1 MTTPKPQFTAGDLNV
16 YSSPRDVSDVTRA
29 LRATGRRVML
39 VPTMGALHEGHLSL
53 IRAAKRVQGAVVVVS
68 IFVNPLQFGA
78 GEDLDAYPRPL
89 DDDLAA
95 LRAEGVEIAF
105 TPTAADMYPDGRRT
119 SVHPGPLGAELE
131 GASRPTHFAGVLTV
145 VLKLLQ
151 IVRPDRAFFGEKDYQ
166 QLVLVRQ
173 MVADLNV
180 DTQIVGV
187 PIVREADGLAMSSR
201 NRYLDDVDREQAGAL
216 SAALLAGMYAASGG
230 TAAALDAARAV
241 LDEVPAID
249 VDYLEVR
256 DAMLGPAPAEGIARM
271 LVAARLGSTRLLD
284 NIAIDIGATAGIDG
298 HPGSARPR
306 TTNCLGGIDVTDN
319 AEIEDSPRHGHQ
331 GRPALRRIGDHR
343 RRLDGCGRPAR
354 GRAGHDRR
362 HRQRRPAGHLRDHR
376 RARQR
381 CDRHQRRRSASRAS
395 R

>member
-1 MTTPKPQFTAGDLNV
+1 MTMPKPQFTAGDLNV

-53 IRAAKRVQGAVVVVS
+53 IQAAKRVQGAVVVVS

-78 GEDLDAYPRPL
+78 GEDLDAYPRTL

-131 GASRPTHFAGVLTV
+131 GAVRPTHFAGVLTV

-180 DTQIVGV
+180 ATQIVGV

-230 TAAALDAARAV
+230 PASALDAARAV
-241 LDEVPAID
+241 LEEVPAIA

-256 DAMLGPAPAEGIARM
+256 DPMLGPAPAEGIARM
-271 LVAARLGSTRLLD
+271 LVAARLGNTRLLD
-284 NIAIDIGATAGIDG
+284 NIAIDIGATAGMDG
-298 HPGSARPR
+298 HPRVGSDENHELPWR
-306 TTNCLGGIDVTDN
+306 N
-319 AEIEDSPRHGHQ
+319 
-331 GRPALRRIGDHR
+331 
-343 RRLDGCGRPAR
+343 
-354 GRAGHDRR
+354 
-362 HRQRRPAGHLRDHR
+362 
-376 RARQR
+376 
-381 CDRHQRRRSASRAS
+381 
-395 R
+395 